1 MISTIRNFAI
11 AAMLILAA
19 VPLFIGD
26 PSPKSMTVLADD
38 PTPAEPFCPENTP
51 PPCTR

>member
-1 MISTIRNFAI
+1 MKKTLSTFAF
-11 AAMLILAA
+11 AAMLALAA

-26 PSPKSMTVLADD
+26 PSPQVVLADD
-38 PTPAEPFCPENTP
+38 PTPADPFCPENTP